1 MAQKDS
7 EQIDAGAEGR
17 NSRSRQFNKF
27 LENYFK
33 VIVIGIAAV
42 IFIFGFF
49 VLLLPK
55 YEQTVK
61 YVDVFNKQQSL
72 DVSDLQSQLKK
83 TQQLIASYDNIS
95 QEDVA
100 KIAAI
105 APAVQNKEELFSEL
119 NYLVST
125 NQLILQSIS
134 LSSASGYQDQGLLP
148 ITGANT
154 AVASSIQTV
163 SITLSLAGVNYT
175 ALKNFLSVLENNL
188 RLMDVT
194 HLTFSPQGESVQMSI
209 NTYYSK

>member
-148 ITGANT
+148 ITG
-154 AVASSIQTV
+154 V